1 MYMFKDFS
9 IQTNGYKSFTKE
21 INISDVSSINLIIGK
36 NNSGKSNVI
45 DIINYT
51 FKEVLGSDRRSEKHP
66 IIKIVFRNTL
76 EELNNTEASE
86 SYYKL
91 DEQHYNDS
99 KFDTFLISSDFGKS
113 IDWSNS
119 MESSMIYGDFRE
131 EMECE
136 ATERKREILS
146 DCCCLHIQAERT
158 IIPEERISI
167 SSDSD
172 LLKSIRP
179 NGDGLTNLLR
189 SILISKT
196 DSKHYRQILIEGMNR
211 ILEPEISIK
220 DLVTL
225 SVNDGDRFE
234 IYVEEGGKPL
244 YPLSNLGSG
253 IKTTMHLIM
262 MMELI
267 PELINKDRGS
277 IVFTLEELE
286 NNMHPSAQRRMYRYI
301 QEYARENGS
310 LFFISSH
317 SNVSLNYFFGEE
329 DASVYHVIQNHGV
342 SEIALIS
349 GQRESRE
356 IMDDIG
362 ANPSDLLQSN
372 GIIWVEGPSD
382 RIYIKRWLELAGFG
396 NYIEGYHYQFM
407 YYGGRLLSHYST
419 EDSDSLINMLRTNR
433 HSALVMDSDKENENS
448 DINDTKT
455 RVKKEFEDNG
465 LFTWCTNG
473 KEIENYLLGKD
484 IKKAYPDLDNYDIDQ
499 FQPFSNFCRKHDK
512 IGFAKKVIE
521 CMDKNSLL
529 TLDLKEQISRL
540 GNEIAK
546 WNEGMN

>member
-1 MYMFKDFS
+1 MFKGFS

-21 INISDVSSINLIIGK
+21 INISDVSSINLFIGK

-51 FKEVLGSDRRSEKHP
+51 FKEVLGSDRHSEKHP
-66 IIKIVFRNTL
+66 IIKIEFRNTL

-131 EMECE
+131 EMEFE

-146 DCCCLHIQAERT
+146 DCCCIHIQAERT

-167 SSDSD
+167 SSNSE

-196 DSKHYRQILIEGMNR
+196 DSKHYKQILIEGMNG

-225 SVNDGDRFE
+225 SVDDGERFE
-234 IYVEEGGKPL
+234 IYVEEEGKPL

-301 QEYARENGS
+301 QEYARENDS

-317 SNVSLNYFFGEE
+317 SNVSLNYFFGKE
-329 DASVYHVIQNHGV
+329 DASVYHVIQNDGI
-342 SEIALIS
+342 SEISLIS

-396 NYIEGYHYQFM
+396 RFVEGYHYQFM

-419 EDSDSLINMLRTNR
+419 EDTDSLINMLRTNR
-433 HSALVMDSDKENENS
+433 HSALVMDSDKKKINS
-448 DINDTKT
+448 PINDTKK
-455 RVKKEFEDNG
+455 RIRKEFDDNG
-465 LFTWCTNG
+465 LYTWCTEG
-473 KEIENYLLGKD
+473 KEIENYLLAKD
-484 IKKAYPDLDNYDIDQ
+484 IEDAYPNLNNYVIGQ
-499 FQPFSNFCRKHDK
+499 FQPFSEFDGIHDK
-512 IGFAKKVIE
+512 VSFAKKVTG
-521 CMDKNSLL
+521 CMDEYSLL
-529 TLDLKEQISRL
+529 TLDLEEQISRL
-540 GNEIAK
+540 GNEIAR
-546 WNEGMN
+546 WNEDVN